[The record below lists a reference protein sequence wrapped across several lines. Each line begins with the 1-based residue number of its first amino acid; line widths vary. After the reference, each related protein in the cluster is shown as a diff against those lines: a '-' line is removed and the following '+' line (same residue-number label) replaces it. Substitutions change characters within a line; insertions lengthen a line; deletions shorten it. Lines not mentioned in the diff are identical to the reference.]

1 MDEETKSEIR
11 RRSFAAWYRFYEGT
25 EGGPV
30 DSVEV
35 VEVNDKYY
43 AAVRHAG
50 KLRAVF
56 RVRNDLKLKRL
67 FKWPKVIV

>member
-1 MDEETKSEIR
+1 MDEKTKTDVR
-11 RRSFAAWYRFYEGT
+11 RRVFAAWYRFYGDPENGSI
-25 EGGPV
+25 

-35 VEVNDKYY
+35 VEVDDKFY
-43 AAVRHAG
+43 AAVRHTG
-50 KLRAVF
+50 SLRAVF

>member
-1 MDEETKSEIR
+1 MDDMTKTDIQR
-11 RRSFAAWYRFYEGT
+11 RAFAAWYRFYGGPED
-25 EGGPV
+25 GPV

-35 VEVNDKYY
+35 VEVGDKYY
-43 AAVRHAG
+43 VAARYTG

-67 FKWPKVIV
+67 FKWPKVIA

>member
-1 MDEETKSEIR
+1 MDEKTKADIQR
-11 RRSFAAWYRFYEGT
+11 RVFAAWYRFYGD
-25 EGGPV
+25 PAI

-35 VEVNDKYY
+35 VEVDDKYY
-43 AAVRHAG
+43 AAVRHTGA
-50 KLRAVF
+50 LRAVF

>member
-1 MDEETKSEIR
+1 MEKETESDIR
-11 RRSFAAWYRFYEGT
+11 RRVFAAWYRFYGDGED
-25 EGGPV
+25 GPV

-35 VEVNDKYY
+35 VEVNAKYY
-43 AAVRHAG
+43 AAVRHG
-50 KLRAVF
+50 TRLKAVF